1 MLGLGAL
8 GFGSYLMKN
17 VAQSESNKKEV
28 EIDFA
33 DDLAESE
40 MRTIQVGEKQNQK
53 VLISRF

>member
-1 MLGLGAL
+1 
-8 GFGSYLMKN
+8 MKN